1 MKIRLLIAVTALLA
15 GCAGGPPVPD
25 WQIGAHDALDR
36 AVAAY
41 MGGNS
46 RVETAEWRRAREQ
59 LGSTGKV
66 ELLIRAELLR
76 CAGRVAAL
84 DFTDCAGFDALR
96 TDAQAA
102 DLAYAAW
109 LAGRL
114 APQQAALLPPA
125 QRAVAT
131 AGSDVAAAAAQR
143 AIADPLSALVAA
155 GVLLRSGRATPA
167 LLEQAVE
174 TASAQG
180 WRRPLLAWLEVQARR
195 AEQAGQSE
203 AAQRLRRRIALVS
216 AAA

>member
-1 MKIRLLIAVTALLA
+1 MKIRLLIAITTLLA

-25 WQIGAHDALDR
+25 WQMSAHDALDR

-41 MGGNS
+41 MGGNG
-46 RVETAEWRRAREQ
+46 RVEAAEWRRAREQ

-76 CAGRVAAL
+76 CASRVAAL
-84 DFTDCAGFDALR
+84 DFTDCAGFEALR
-96 TDAQAA
+96 ADAQAA
-102 DLAYAAW
+102 DLAYAGW

-114 APQQAALLPPA
+114 DAGQAALLPPA

-131 AGSDVAAAAAQR
+131 AGSDSAAAVAQQ

-203 AAQRLRRRIALVS
+203 AAQRLRRRIALV
-216 AAA
+216 AAAA